1 MAKGG
6 DWSGGA
12 VVSLLRGDEVMGILR
27 GWRTRLILLA
37 ACMAFAG
44 AAHAAMAPA
53 ATARAACA
61 GPQALLAKQRAHPTS
76 ENAIVLGSWFATH
89 QQFECA
95 VKTFQDALKAD
106 PKSAQ
111 LNYLDGLALIGWGHV
126 SEAIP
131 AIQEST
137 RLAPKV
143 LKPHLMLAHLYEQAA
158 QRARAEEQ
166 WKLALGIDP
175 HSETALEGLSGDLL
189 AEKDYIGVVQLL
201 QTAPRTERLSI
212 NLARAL
218 GLLNQVDAAGAVL
231 TEAMKL
237 APGSVPL
244 ASAMTVVLF
253 KQARHQEAINLL
265 QHVVEA
271 NPGNQDA
278 EVQLFRVLVL
288 TNHINQARP
297 MAPKLL
303 AERPHDSEVL
313 YLNGIVERILGDYAQ
328 AKAHLEEA
336 VSLDPE
342 FFNSRYD
349 LGMVLVFLHEWKE
362 AAEQLEKAIALGA
375 PEPQVHFELAKALRG
390 LGENDR
396 AQEEMKQY
404 QQLKKAE
411 EANLEAV
418 TSARQGDKD
427 LEDGKVKEAL
437 AHYREAAEREPDNA
451 GYKYKLALALHQ
463 AGDTEGERAE
473 LEKAV
478 KLNPE
483 LAGAQKRLGYLLS
496 QSGDT
501 AGAIEHFRLAVQA
514 APAWV
519 EAWINLAGA
528 QAEAGQFDAARD
540 AVATALR
547 LDPANAEAHEL
558 SDMLVRDPAAQ
569 QAHP

>member
-1 MAKGG
+1 
-6 DWSGGA
+6 
-12 VVSLLRGDEVMGILR
+12 MGILR
-27 GWRTRLILLA
+27 GRRTLLILA
-37 ACMAFAG
+37 AALMAFAG
-44 AAHAAMAPA
+44 TAHASMAPAGTAHAAC
-53 ATARAACA
+53 T
-61 GPQALLAKQRAHPTS
+61 GPQALMAKLRAHPTS
-76 ENAIVLGSWFATH
+76 EDAIVLGSWFATH

-95 VKTFQDALKAD
+95 VKTFHGALKAD
-106 PKSAQ
+106 PGSAQ
-111 LNYLDGLALIGWGHV
+111 LHYLEGLALIGWGHS

-137 RLAPKV
+137 RLAPNV
-143 LKPHLMLAHLYEQAA
+143 LKPHLMLAHLYDQTA
-158 QRARAEEQ
+158 QRAKAEEQ
-166 WKLALGIDP
+166 WKLALGVDS
-175 HSETALEGLSGDLL
+175 HSETALEGLSADLL
-189 AEKDYIGVVQLL
+189 AEKDYVGVIQLL
-201 QTAPRTERLSI
+201 QAAPRTERLSI

-231 TEAMKL
+231 TEALKL
-237 APGSVPL
+237 APDSVPL

-265 QHVVEA
+265 QHTVQA

-288 TNHINQARP
+288 TNHINLARP
-297 MAPKLL
+297 MGPKLL

-313 YLNGIVERILGDYAQ
+313 YLSGIVDRAVGDYAQ
-328 AKAHLEEA
+328 AKTHLEAA
-336 VSLDPE
+336 VAIDPD
-342 FFNSRYD
+342 FFNSRYN
-349 LGMVLVFLHEWKE
+349 LGMALVFLHEWKE
-362 AAEQLEKAIALGA
+362 AKEQLEKAIALGA
-375 PEPQVHFELAKALRG
+375 TEPQVHFELAKALRG

-411 EANLEAV
+411 EANLEAI
-418 TSARQGDKD
+418 TSTRQGDKD
-427 LEDGKVKEAL
+427 LEEGKVKEAL
-437 AHYREAAEREPDNA
+437 AHYREATEEEPDNA
-451 GYKYKLALALHQ
+451 GHRYKLALALDQ

-478 KLNPE
+478 KLNPD

-496 QSGDT
+496 RSGDS
-501 AGAIEHFRLAVQA
+501 AGAIEHFRLAVHA

-528 QAEAGQFDAARD
+528 LAEAGQFDAARD

-547 LDPANAEAHEL
+547 LDPASAQAHEL
-558 SDMLVRDPAAQ
+558 SDMLARDPSAQ

>member
-1 MAKGG
+1 
-6 DWSGGA
+6 
-12 VVSLLRGDEVMGILR
+12 
-27 GWRTRLILLA
+27 
-37 ACMAFAG
+37 
-44 AAHAAMAPA
+44 
-53 ATARAACA
+53 
-61 GPQALLAKQRAHPTS
+61 
-76 ENAIVLGSWFATH
+76 
-89 QQFECA
+89 
-95 VKTFQDALKAD
+95 
-106 PKSAQ
+106 
-111 LNYLDGLALIGWGHV
+111 
-126 SEAIP
+126 
-131 AIQEST
+131 
-137 RLAPKV
+137 
-143 LKPHLMLAHLYEQAA
+143 
-158 QRARAEEQ
+158 
-166 WKLALGIDP
+166 
-175 HSETALEGLSGDLL
+175 
-189 AEKDYIGVVQLL
+189 
-201 QTAPRTERLSI
+201 
-212 NLARAL
+212 
-218 GLLNQVDAAGAVL
+218 
-231 TEAMKL
+231 
-237 APGSVPL
+237 
-244 ASAMTVVLF
+244 
-253 KQARHQEAINLL
+253 
-265 QHVVEA
+265 
-271 NPGNQDA
+271 
-278 EVQLFRVLVL
+278 
-288 TNHINQARP
+288 
-297 MAPKLL
+297 
-303 AERPHDSEVL
+303 
-313 YLNGIVERILGDYAQ
+313 
-328 AKAHLEEA
+328 
-336 VSLDPE
+336 
-342 FFNSRYD
+342 
-349 LGMVLVFLHEWKE
+349 MVLVFLHEWKE